1 MIMMRPRRR
10 SRSLSRWVQFAIV
23 LALTVIFLI
32 PVGAVC
38 YYAFVPSVTLAT
50 GGRLLYRE
58 LDLSNFRYV
67 LQQTQMLLY
76 LRNSVIVAV
85 ATATLAVIVG
95 APAAYAMSRS
105 PRRGIVAYSFL
116 LFVAQTLP
124 IIMFLIP
131 LVVLFR
137 PFGLTDS
144 LVGILLIY
152 LAASLPFSCWMLR
165 TTFDAV
171 PIELEEAAWL
181 DGSSVVGGF
190 IQVVLRNAG
199 PGILSVWLFG
209 FLLAWN
215 DYLVADI
222 FLHSA
227 GVLTMPVGLESF
239 FQQYST
245 EWGAV
250 MASALLM
257 MAPPVIA
264 FAALHRYFRVGG
276 ISGSLAGT

>member
-1 MIMMRPRRR
+1 MMQPRRV
-10 SRSLSRWVQFAIV
+10 RSLGRWFQFGIV

-38 YYAFVPSVTLAT
+38 YYAFVPSIVLAT
-50 GGRLLYRE
+50 GGQLLYRD

-67 LQQTQMLLY
+67 LDYTQMLLY

-85 ATATLAVIVG
+85 ATATCAVIVG

-105 PRRGIVAYSFL
+105 PRRGIAAYSFL

-131 LVVLFR
+131 LFVLFR
-137 PFGLTDS
+137 PLGLTDS
-144 LVGILLIY
+144 LSGVLLIY

-165 TTFDAV
+165 TTFDAIPV
-171 PIELEEAAWL
+171 ELEEAAWL

-190 IQVVLRNAG
+190 IHVVLRNAG
-199 PGILSVWLFG
+199 PGILSVWLFS

-222 FLHSA
+222 FLHSG
-227 GVLTMPVGLESF
+227 GVLTMPVGLQAF

-257 MAPPVIA
+257 MVPPVIV
-264 FAALHRYFRVGG
+264 FGLLHRYFQVGG
-276 ISGSLAGT
+276 IGGAIAGT